1 MQNTPS
7 PPYSLLVFIF
17 ALLPPWVPKL
27 TVLICLAR
35 EQPKGRQILSQTSS
49 SIRSLLCPIP
59 PEMGVTPGQT
69 EYWMVN
75 VYFHIKNN
83 LWSMCVFY
91 NNTIVC
97 ITLQND
103 TFYYWLV
110 PCNFVWRLRVVSSLI
125 RIEKNIRKFSIWKR
139 HSLKENIKGLAKR
152 RVLHEK
158 PKKFGLLFLHF
169 RHWAIKIHVLRLRL
183 SPLTTTWSK

>member
-1 MQNTPS
+1 MRAVFKTGYGEHADRYGIEGTLRHSTKHIRRIAYHIRRIIPNKECQLNWFTYLKFRWRVDWGWCKTP
-7 PPYSLLVFIF
+7 PPHLILFLYSFLLPPPP
-17 ALLPPWVPKL
+17 PPWVPKL

-35 EQPKGRQILSQTSS
+35 EQPKGRQILAQTSS

-59 PEMGVTPGQT
+59 TEMGVTPGQT

-97 ITLQND
+97 ITL
-103 TFYYWLV
+103 
-110 PCNFVWRLRVVSSLI
+110 
-125 RIEKNIRKFSIWKR
+125 
-139 HSLKENIKGLAKR
+139 
-152 RVLHEK
+152 
-158 PKKFGLLFLHF
+158 
-169 RHWAIKIHVLRLRL
+169 
-183 SPLTTTWSK
+183 